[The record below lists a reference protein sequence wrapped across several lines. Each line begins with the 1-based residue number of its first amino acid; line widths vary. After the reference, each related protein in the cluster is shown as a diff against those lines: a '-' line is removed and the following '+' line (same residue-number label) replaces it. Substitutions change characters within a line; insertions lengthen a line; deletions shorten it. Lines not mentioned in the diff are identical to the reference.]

1 MKTIIIGAGASGLLL
16 SILLAKRG
24 ERVILLEKNSKVGK
38 KLLITGNGRCNITNQ
53 NIDISYFH
61 SNNIDFISHTLFDFN
76 TIKELL
82 ESIGIIVTQNSDGK
96 VYPMGLEAKSVV
108 DILEFKALDL
118 GVEILINQEI
128 ISVSKNN
135 NIFTIKSKSDIFK
148 TYKVIVALGSSAY
161 PQLGATSMGIDI
173 ALSFGH
179 NIITPLPSLVQL
191 TTTKPIKILSGYR
204 QKANVKLLSNGSII
218 QETIGDVLFTNY
230 GVSGLAILD
239 ISYSASLGL
248 ANYEYI
254 ELSINLLKNL
264 TQKDFKVDKSSSK
277 PIKLW
282 LSSYI
287 NQKLAQVILSRI
299 SILEKRERDITT
311 KDIKKIIYTLKN
323 FKVEISG
330 TRGERGAEVMSG
342 GVDTKELNYNMSSK
356 LIKNLYFI
364 GEVVDVVGDRG
375 GYNLHWAWSSALRVV
390 NV

>member
-1 MKTIIIGAGASGLLL
+1 LNGYG
-16 SILLAKRG
+16 
-24 ERVILLEKNSKVGK
+24 KN
-38 KLLITGNGRCNITNQ
+38 
-53 NIDISYFH
+53 D
-61 SNNIDFISHTLFDFN
+61 
-76 TIKELL
+76 
-82 ESIGIIVTQNSDGK
+82 
-96 VYPMGLEAKSVV
+96 
-108 DILEFKALDL
+108 
-118 GVEILINQEI
+118 
-128 ISVSKNN
+128 
-135 NIFTIKSKSDIFK
+135 NIFTIKSQSDIFK
-148 TYKVIVALGSSAY
+148 TSKVIVALGSSAY
-161 PQLGATSMGIDI
+161 PQLGATSMGVDI

-218 QETIGDVLFTNY
+218 QEAIGDVLFTNY

-254 ELSINLLKNL
+254 ELSINLLKDL
-264 TQKDFKVDKSSSK
+264 TQKDFKVDKSSNK
-277 PIKLW
+277 AIKLW

-287 NQKLAQVILSRI
+287 NQKLAQVILSQI

-342 GVDTKELNYNMSSK
+342 GVDTKELNYDMSSK

-375 GYNLHWAWSSALRVV
+375 GYNLHWAWSSALRVGG
-390 NV
+390 